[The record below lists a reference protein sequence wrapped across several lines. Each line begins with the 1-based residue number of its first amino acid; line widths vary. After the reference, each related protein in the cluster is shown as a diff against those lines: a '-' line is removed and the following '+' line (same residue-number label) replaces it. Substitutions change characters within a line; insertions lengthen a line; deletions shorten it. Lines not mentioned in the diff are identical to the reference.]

1 MARVVWGR
9 LLHTVLSLFAVSL
22 LTFALVRLTGDP
34 VLAILPMDASQQEY
48 VRLRAELGL
57 DQPLALQ
64 YAAYVSQLLA
74 GNLGY
79 SYTTRG
85 PVTAIIAERFPVTL
99 YLGIAALLIVFGVGV
114 PVGLYSAYWQ
124 GGWLDRAGRFTAVV
138 GQSVPQ
144 FWLGLILILVFAVRL
159 GWLPAG
165 GYGGLGYLT
174 LPAIT
179 MAWTATAGIT
189 RLMRSSALEVLNSD
203 YIRFARIKGV
213 PENAVLWKHA
223 LRNAA
228 LPVLTLGGVVTA
240 DLITGSIVTE
250 TVFAWPGL
258 GQLIINSIHSRDF
271 PVIQGLVL
279 VFCAIFIATNLMV
292 DLVYVVMNPRLRTK

>member
-1 MARVVWGR
+1 VARVVLDR
-9 LLHTVLSLFAVSL
+9 LLHTLLSLFAVTL

-34 VLAILPMDASQQEY
+34 VLAILPMDASQQDY
-48 VRLRAELGL
+48 TRLRAQLGL
-57 DQPLALQ
+57 DQPVALQ
-64 YAAYVSQLLA
+64 YVSYLRQLIV

-79 SYTTRG
+79 SYTTRE
-85 PVTAIIAERFPVTL
+85 PVTGIIAERFPVTL
-99 YLGIAALLIVFGVGV
+99 YLGVAALLIVFGVGV

-124 GGWLDRAGRFTAVV
+124 GGWLDRIGRFTAVV

-165 GYGGLGYLT
+165 GYGGLDYLA
-174 LPAIT
+174 LPAMT

-189 RLMRSSALEVLNSD
+189 RLMRSSTLEVLNSD
-203 YIRFARIKGV
+203 YIRFSRVKGV
-213 PENAVLWKHA
+213 PERAVLWKHA

-228 LPVLTLGGVVTA
+228 LPVLTLGGVVTG

-279 VFCAIFIATNLMV
+279 LFCAIFIVTNLIV
-292 DLVYVVMNPRLRTK
+292 DLVYVAMNPRLRTK

>member
-1 MARVVWGR
+1 MVRLVLDR
-9 LLHTVLSLFAVSL
+9 LLHTLLSLFAVTL

-34 VLAILPMDASQQEY
+34 VLAILPMDASQQDY
-48 VRLRAELGL
+48 LKLRAQLGL
-57 DQPLALQ
+57 DQPVAFQ
-64 YAAYVSQLLA
+64 YVSYLRQLIV

-79 SYTTRG
+79 SYTTRE

-99 YLGIAALLIVFGVGV
+99 YLGIAALMIVFGVGV

-124 GGWLDRAGRFTAVV
+124 GGWLDRVGKFTAVV

-179 MAWTATAGIT
+179 MAWTATAGIM
-189 RLMRSSALEVLNSD
+189 RLMRSSTLEVLNSD
-203 YIRFARIKGV
+203 YIRFSRIKGV
-213 PENAVLWKHA
+213 PERAVLWKHA

-279 VFCAIFIATNLMV
+279 TFCAIFIATNLMV
-292 DLVYVVMNPRLRTK
+292 DLVYVSMSPRLHAK